1 MILFLM
7 PKYFLYLSHDTINF
21 STVAV
26 HCRDPPKTVFDQTLA
41 HIYHKGDIA
50 KLEILMTYGGI
61 YLDTDVLVLR
71 SMDQLRK
78 HPLTL
83 GREIPPKLIAGII
96 VAHKRC
102 VVFKIVVS
110 MITSDLILHLV
121 NTCDAQYSG
130 PI

>member
-1 MILFLM
+1 MHSLFRDNC
-7 PKYFLYLSHDTINF
+7 YLKVHNVHLNLALPIWDKLSRDTIHF

-26 HCRDPPKTVFDQTLA
+26 HCRDPPETVFDQTLA

-83 GREIPPKLIAGII
+83 GREIPPKFIAGII
-96 VAHKRC
+96 VAHKDAL
-102 VVFKIVVS
+102 FLK
-110 MITSDLILHLV
+110 LWLV
-121 NTCDAQYSG
+121 R
-130 PI
+130 